1 MEAGLTACSRVY
13 RRQAGYDGDDCGIR
27 TQELWI
33 NQYISKHGLVSVG
46 ESKVFESGTTINRPS
61 LQELIQKAEEHAYD
75 ILVVSALD
83 RLGRDLWSAMEYTKK
98 LLRMGIRIISA
109 NDNTEITERDF
120 EEMDNF
126 IKSICE

>member
-1 MEAGLTACSRVY
+1 M
-13 RRQAGYDGDDCGIR
+13 
-27 TQELWI
+27 
-33 NQYISKHGLVSVG
+33 
-46 ESKVFESGTTINRPS
+46 NRPG
-61 LQELIQKAEEHAYD
+61 LQELIQKAEEQAYD

-98 LLRMGIRIISA
+98 LLRMGIRIISV

>member
-1 MEAGLTACSRVY
+1 MPPDKKTSWGKRERYSFG
-13 RRQAGYDGDDCGIR
+13 
-27 TQELWI
+27 
-33 NQYISKHGLVSVG
+33 
-46 ESKVFESGTTINRPS
+46 
-61 LQELIQKAEEHAYD
+61 YD

>member
-1 MEAGLTACSRVY
+1 M
-13 RRQAGYDGDDCGIR
+13 
-27 TQELWI
+27 
-33 NQYISKHGLVSVG
+33 
-46 ESKVFESGTTINRPS
+46 
-61 LQELIQKAEEHAYD
+61 
-75 ILVVSALD
+75 VVSALD

>member
-1 MEAGLTACSRVY
+1 MKNRAWKYC
-13 RRQAGYDGDDCGIR
+13 RQAGYDGDDCGIR
-27 TQELWI
+27 VQELWI

-46 ESKVFESGTTINRPS
+46 ESKVFENGTTINRPS

>member
-1 MEAGLTACSRVY
+1 MKNRVWKY
-13 RRQAGYDGDDCGIR
+13 CRQAGYDGDGYGIR

-33 NQYISKHGLVSVG
+33 NKYISKHGLISVG
-46 ESKVFESGTTINRPS
+46 ESKVFESGTTMNRPS
-61 LQELIQKAEEHAYD
+61 LQELIQKAQEQTYD

-83 RLGRDLWSAMEYTKK
+83 RLGRDLWPTMEYTKK
-98 LLRMGIRIISA
+98 LLRMGITVISV

>member
-1 MEAGLTACSRVY
+1 MDQSVYLQTWACF
-13 RRQAGYDGDDCGIR
+13 C
-27 TQELWI
+27 
-33 NQYISKHGLVSVG
+33 

-83 RLGRDLWSAMEYTKK
+83 RLGRDLWSAMEYIKK

>member
-1 MEAGLTACSRVY
+1 MPPDKKTSWGKRERYSFG
-13 RRQAGYDGDDCGIR
+13 
-27 TQELWI
+27 
-33 NQYISKHGLVSVG
+33 
-46 ESKVFESGTTINRPS
+46 
-61 LQELIQKAEEHAYD
+61 YD

-98 LLRMGIRIISA
+98 LLRMGIRIISV